1 MNYPSLS
8 LAAMNAEP
16 NIFSDHPEPNEEQL
30 KQGIEFHDERF
41 RSLVDETAE
50 IRHHWKGAEWSEG
63 AVYLPHENV
72 VVWSDIPNNRM
83 LQYDPETGQT
93 TVFREPS
100 NFTNGN
106 TTDREGRMVTA
117 THLTHCISRTELDGT
132 VTVLVDR
139 YQGKR
144 LNSPNDVVVKS
155 DGTIW
160 FTDPPYGI
168 ISNREGEKRDSE
180 LEGNFVYRFDPEN
193 EELTIVAHDLDRP
206 NGLTFSRDESL
217 LYVSDTGK
225 PKNMVVFDVND
236 DGASLGDKGLFV
248 KLSPGT
254 SDGFRCD
261 VQGNVWTSAG
271 DGVQCFSPEGELLG
285 KILIPETRCANCCF
299 GGPDRKTL
307 YIAGDTSLY
316 SIDLDIKGATNVS

>member
-1 MNYPSLS
+1 MTAIPKTF
-8 LAAMNAEP
+8 P
-16 NIFSDHPEPNEEQL
+16 DHELPNEEQL
-30 KQGIEFHDERF
+30 RSGIEIVDERF
-41 RSLVDETAE
+41 RVLVSDVSEV
-50 IRHHWKGAEWSEG
+50 RRHWKGAEWSEG
-63 AVYLPHENV
+63 VVYLPRQNI

-83 LQYDPETGQT
+83 LQFDSKTEET

-106 TTDREGRMVTA
+106 TIDREGRLVTA
-117 THLTHCISRTELDGT
+117 THLTHCVSRTEHDGT

-168 ISNREGEKRDSE
+168 LSNREGEQRDSE
-180 LEGNFVYRFDPEN
+180 LEGNFVYRFDPETGDLN
-193 EELTIVAHDLDRP
+193 IVADSMDRP
-206 NGLTFSRDESL
+206 NGLAFSPDESR
-217 LYVSDTGK
+217 LYVSDTGQ
-225 PKNMVVFDVND
+225 PRNMSVFDVSS
-236 DGASLGDKGLFV
+236 DGMSLSGQKEFV
-248 KLSPGT
+248 KLSPGV

-261 VQGNVWTSAG
+261 INGNVWTSAG
-271 DGVQCFSPEGELLG
+271 DGIQCFSPEAELLG

-316 SIDLDIKGATNVS
+316 SVQLDIAGAGHDPR

>member
-1 MNYPSLS
+1 
-8 LAAMNAEP
+8 MNAEP
-16 NIFSDHPEPNEEQL
+16 KTFPDHPKPTEEQL
-30 KQGIEFHDERF
+30 KQGIEIHDDRF
-41 RSLVDETAE
+41 RSLVSETVE
-50 IRHHWKGAEWSEG
+50 IRHCWQGAEWSEG
-63 AVYLPHENV
+63 PVYLPHHKV

-83 LQYDPETGQT
+83 LQFDPATGQT

-117 THLTHCISRTELDGT
+117 THLTHCISRAELDGS

-168 ISNREGEKRDSE
+168 ISNREGEKRESE
-180 LEGNFVYRFDPEN
+180 LEGNFVYRFDPDS
-193 EELTIVAHDLDRP
+193 EELTIVADDLDRP
-206 NGLTFSRDESL
+206 NGLTFSPDESR
-217 LYVSDTGK
+217 LYISDTGE
-225 PKNMVVFDVND
+225 PRNMVVFDVNA
-236 DGASLGDKGLFV
+236 DGTTLSSKRVFA
-248 KLSPGT
+248 KLSPGV

-261 VQGNVWTSAG
+261 VEGNVWTSAG
-271 DGVQCFSPEGELLG
+271 DGIQCFSSEGELLG

-316 SIDLDIKGATNVS
+316 SVDLDIEGATNVK

>member
-1 MNYPSLS
+1 MSAIPKT
-8 LAAMNAEP
+8 
-16 NIFSDHPEPNEEQL
+16 FPEHEHPNEEQL
-30 KQGIEFHDERF
+30 QSGIEVIEERF
-41 RSLVDETAE
+41 RDLVSDVSEV
-50 IRHHWKGAEWSEG
+50 RRHWKGAEWSEG
-63 AVYLPHENV
+63 AAYLPRQNV

-83 LQYDPETGQT
+83 LQFNPDTNET

-106 TTDREGRMVTA
+106 TIDREGRLVTA
-117 THLTHCISRTELDGT
+117 THLTHCVSRTEHDGT

-139 YQGKR
+139 YEGKR

-168 ISNREGEKRDSE
+168 LSNREGEQRDSE
-180 LEGNFVYRFDPEN
+180 LEGNHVYRLDPN
-193 EELTIVAHDLDRP
+193 TGDLSIVADSMDRP
-206 NGLTFSRDESL
+206 NGLAFSPGESK
-217 LYVSDTGK
+217 LYVSDTGT
-225 PKNMVVFDVND
+225 PGNLSVFDVENC
-236 DGASLGDKGLFV
+236 GTRISNQREFV
-248 KLSPGT
+248 KLSPGV

-261 VQGNVWTSAG
+261 VHGNVWTSAG
-271 DGVQCFSPEGELLG
+271 DGIQCFSPEGELLG
-285 KILIPETRCANCCF
+285 KIHVPELRCANCCF

-316 SIDLDIKGATNVS
+316 SIDLAVAGATHN

>member
-1 MNYPSLS
+1 
-8 LAAMNAEP
+8 
-16 NIFSDHPEPNEEQL
+16 
-30 KQGIEFHDERF
+30 
-41 RSLVDETAE
+41 
-50 IRHHWKGAEWSEG
+50 
-63 AVYLPHENV
+63 
-72 VVWSDIPNNRM
+72 M

-144 LNSPNDVVVKS
+144 LNSPNDVAVKS

-180 LEGNFVYRFDPEN
+180 LEGNFVYRFDPDN
-193 EELTIVAHDLDRP
+193 EELTIVANDLDRP
-206 NGLTFSRDESL
+206 NGLTFSPDESL
-217 LYVSDTGK
+217 FTYPIRES
-225 PKNMVVFDVND
+225 PK
-236 DGASLGDKGLFV
+236 
-248 KLSPGT
+248 T
-254 SDGFRCD
+254 
-261 VQGNVWTSAG
+261 W
-271 DGVQCFSPEGELLG
+271 
-285 KILIPETRCANCCF
+285 
-299 GGPDRKTL
+299 
-307 YIAGDTSLY
+307 
-316 SIDLDIKGATNVS
+316 

>member
-1 MNYPSLS
+1 
-8 LAAMNAEP
+8 MNAES
-16 NIFSDHPEPNEEQL
+16 NIFSDHPEPTEEQL
-30 KQGIEFHDERF
+30 KQGIEVYDERF
-41 RSLVDETAE
+41 RSLVGETVE

-106 TTDREGRMVTA
+106 TTDRECRMVTA

-180 LEGNFVYRFDPEN
+180 LEGNFVYRFDPDSD
-193 EELTIVAHDLDRP
+193 ELTIVANDLDRP
-206 NGLTFSRDESL
+206 NGLTFSPDESL
-217 LYVSDTGK
+217 LYVSDTGE

-236 DGASLGDKGLFV
+236 DGASLGDKRLFV
-248 KLSPGT
+248 KLSPGA

-261 VQGNVWTSAG
+261 VLGNIWTSAG

-285 KILIPETRCANCCF
+285 KILIPETQGANCCF

-316 SIDLDIKGATNVS
+316 SIDLDIEGATNIS